1 MFLQKVFGR
10 KQRKVVIVQCRLS
23 STRLPR
29 KALLLLGGKTVLE
42 WVLLAMRQVKA
53 DKYYLATD
61 IDSEAELAP
70 IAKEMRWELYAGSKT
85 DVLERFVEVIN
96 ISKADIVLRATAD
109 NPFLFY
115 EAAQDLLDDFM
126 KRYEGDS
133 ENEATDYMTYS
144 GLPHGSGVEVFNAH
158 SLVKASSETDS
169 SFDHEHVGPALYNH
183 RDKYNCL
190 FVRAPERY
198 YFPKFR
204 TTIDTAFDYKRALQ
218 IVNFVS
224 GKEIVKSP
232 YVTQQIVL
240 ALKEP
245 YIKNQI
251 LFIPCVEKGCGTG
264 HLRRCLELAFENKN
278 DIYIPLDASLKE
290 IPALVKEYREK
301 GLEDFQI
308 IRNLNGI
315 ENYSLVVTD
324 LFKTDKNFAF
334 ELEKKC
340 CVLALDEGSGD
351 SSWADYILDIIPGI
365 NENSKRLVNCTEHS
379 FLNLPENVR
388 SEEEKTAAVHN
399 AIVVFGGED
408 PSDLTLKASICL
420 AENSLFTTAVFSS
433 EEKINEADKKIPNPL
448 KKYIKF
454 SLPIENLREQLFKYD
469 LVVSHYGFTAF
480 EAAKAL
486 CHVLLVSSTELHKKL
501 SLANGFF
508 CISPKDLTGK
518 KITQILKSPENLFKI
533 LEGKKNGSLGEFIG
547 KISTGEK
554 RLCPVCARKETYLDA
569 LVARTSKR
577 TYRRCSNCSIIYMS
591 WSVQEE
597 STSYNH
603 DYFFDDYKK
612 QYGKTYLE
620 DFESI
625 KAQGIR
631 RISIIDFLYRKKNR
645 SINPSLLDVGCAM
658 GPFLAAASNA
668 MWQVFGIDVSSE
680 AVEYVKNTLSYPAV
694 CGEFPFNDI
703 ASQFGVKQFDALT
716 MWFVIEHFSDLDSV
730 LSAVSSLV
738 KKGGIF
744 AFSTPNALGVS
755 GKYNKQN
762 FYENSPQ
769 DHYSIWETKTAKSI
783 LKKYGFKVVKIVPTG
798 IHPERF
804 PNIKNHGS
812 GKNTVRSRTAK
823 TLSKIFCLGDT
834 FEIYCRKI

>member
-23 STRLPR
+23 STRLPK
-29 KALLLLGGKTVLE
+29 KALLPLGGKTVLE

-70 IAKEMRWELYAGSKT
+70 IAKKMHWELYAGSKT
-85 DVLERFVEVIN
+85 DVLERFVDVIN
-96 ISKADIVLRATAD
+96 LSKADIVLRATAD

-115 EAAQDLLDDFM
+115 EAAQELLDNFT
-126 KRYEGDS
+126 KRFEGDS

-158 SLVKASSETDS
+158 SLVRASSETDS
-169 SFDHEHVGPALYNH
+169 GFDHEHVGPALYNH

-190 FVRAPERY
+190 FVRAPARY

-204 TTIDTAFDYKRALQ
+204 STIDTAFDYKRALQ

-224 GKEIVKSP
+224 GKEIVKAP
-232 YVTQQIVL
+232 YTTEQIVL

-251 LFIPCVEKGCGTG
+251 LFIPSVEKGHGTG
-264 HLRRCLELAFENKN
+264 HLRRCLDLALENKN
-278 DIYIPLDASLKE
+278 DIYLPLDATLKE
-290 IPALVKEYREK
+290 IPDLVREYREK

-308 IRNLNGI
+308 VGNLDGI

-334 ELEKKC
+334 EIEKKC
-340 CVLALDEGSGD
+340 SVLALDEGSSD
-351 SSWADYILDIIPGI
+351 SSWSDYLLDIIPGV
-365 NENSKRLVNCTEHS
+365 NENTKRPVNCTEHG
-379 FLNLPENVR
+379 FLNLPKNVR
-388 SEEEKTAAVHN
+388 SEEEKNSVVHN

-408 PSDLTLKASICL
+408 PSGLTLKAAIAL

-433 EEKINEADKKIPNPL
+433 QEKIDEANKKIPESL
-448 KKYIKF
+448 KKYIKL
-454 SLPIENLREQLFKYD
+454 SLPIENLREQIFKYD

-486 CHVLLVSSTELHKKL
+486 CHVLLVSVTDLHKKL

-508 CISPKDLTGK
+508 CISPKDLKDK
-518 KITQILKSPENLFKI
+518 KIAQILKSPEKLFKN
-533 LEGKKNGSLGEFIG
+533 LEEKKEGSLGDFIA

-554 RLCPVCARKETYLDA
+554 RLCPVCAKKESYLDA
-569 LVARTSKR
+569 VVARTSKR

-597 STSYNH
+597 ATAYNH

-658 GPFLAAASNA
+658 GPFLDAASNA
-668 MWQVFGIDVSSE
+668 MWQVFGIDVSQE

-694 CGEFPFNDI
+694 CGEFPFKNI
-703 ASQFGVKQFDALT
+703 ASQFGMEQFDALT
-716 MWFVIEHFSDLDSV
+716 MWFVIEHFSDLNSV
-730 LSAVSSLV
+730 LSSVSSLV

-755 GKYNKQN
+755 GRYNKQK

-769 DHYSIWETKTAKSI
+769 DHYSIWEIKTAKSI
-783 LKKYGFKVVKIVPTG
+783 LKRYGFKVVKIVSTG

-804 PNIKNHGS
+804 P
-812 GKNTVRSRTAK
+812 GKKGEHTRAAK
-823 TLSKIFCLGDT
+823 TVSKIFCLGDT
-834 FEIYCRKI
+834 FEIYCRKL